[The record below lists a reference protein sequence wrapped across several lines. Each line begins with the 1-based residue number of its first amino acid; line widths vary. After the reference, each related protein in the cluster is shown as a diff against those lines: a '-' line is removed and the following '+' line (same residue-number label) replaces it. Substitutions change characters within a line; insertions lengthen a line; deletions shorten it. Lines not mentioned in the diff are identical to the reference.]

1 MKRFYMK
8 KKMRNLMLLCFI
20 LLMNIGVFGYLSYI
34 NRELEI
40 DSILLKEYD
49 NEKNSYTVEIKTKK
63 HFLDF
68 LENKPNCVATLEEEI
83 VTSPLNKNKC
93 LLTLPV
99 NKNFQITI
107 KSNNKE
113 SAIYN
118 LDDYINNILDF
129 SFEYSTIYLL
139 VGEESNIEFSDVLIN
154 PDDVD
159 YQFTSTDS
167 SVVTVENGILKGI
180 KPGSSFITSSLVEES
195 LEVVVTD
202 LLNFPT
208 YQKQYKPH
216 LPCNYYSE
224 EQANLL
230 DEILA
235 YRITKAGYQTRAA
248 AIEAARFLTLSFPYR
263 IPYFYENGRVHESGI
278 NYADGEGRYY
288 KHGLYLHE
296 SKFNDIKASFNG
308 PAIWGCPLT
317 NWETD
322 PQFGYYPGMKK
333 PNGLDCSGFVS
344 WVLKNAGFD
353 PGDIGAGET
362 EYPHQLTDLGE
373 YTPLTVSLID
383 DGTVKVGDLVNYWGH
398 IGIIVGI
405 AGENIYVAESLQN
418 FGGVITRLYS
428 KYTISQTFNHVVLMD
443 DYYKN
448 DGNYTI
454 MW

>member
-1 MKRFYMK
+1 MK
-8 KKMRNLMLLCFI
+8 KKLWRVFIFIFI
-20 LLMNIGVFGYLSYI
+20 LLLNAGVFCYLSYM
-34 NRELEI
+34 NRSLNI
-40 DSILLKEYD
+40 
-49 NEKNSYTVEIKTKK
+49 EKIALQAYNAEEESYTIQITKQK
-63 HFLDF
+63 DFFDF
-68 LENKPNCVATLEEEI
+68 LQEDISCVAVFGQEQITDSLHDGQC
-83 VTSPLNKNKC
+83 T
-93 LLTLPV
+93 LTLPV
-99 NKNFQITI
+99 NKNYQIFL
-107 KSNNKE
+107 KSSDKE
-113 SAIYN
+113 SSSYN
-118 LDDYINNILDF
+118 LLDYLNNILDF
-129 SFEYSTIYLL
+129 EFTYPKIYLI
-139 VGEESNIEFSDVLIN
+139 VNEETEIEFSDVLIN
-154 PDDVD
+154 PDEVD
-159 YQFTSTDS
+159 YQFASSDS
-167 SVVTVENGILKGI
+167 SVVSIEDGIIKGI
-180 KPGSSFITSSLVEES
+180 SPGNAFITSPLVDDK

-202 LLNFPT
+202 LITFPT
-208 YQKQYKPH
+208 YQKKYKQH
-216 LPCNYYSE
+216 LPCNYYTE

-235 YRITKAGYQTRAA
+235 YRIHKAGYQTRAA

-263 IPYFYENGRVHESGI
+263 IPYFYENGRVHESGV

-288 KHGLYLHE
+288 KQGLYLHE
-296 SKFNDIKASFNG
+296 SKFSDIKATFNG

-322 PQFGYYPGMKK
+322 EQFGYYPGMKK

-362 EYPHQLTDLGE
+362 EYPHQLTDLGD

-383 DGTVKVGDLVNYWGH
+383 NGTVKVGDLVNYWGH

-405 AGENIYVAESLQN
+405 DGDNIYVAESLQN

-443 DYYKN
+443 EYYKN
-448 DGNYTI
+448 DGNYSI